1 MVDEWKVCEQHPSM
15 LLGSW
20 TYDEYGIISHLS
32 LDHPSA
38 LWDKLGTHHACTTV
52 LSFFC
57 LWFRRS
63 ECSLGFLAATFPTSP
78 TVHPVRSAL
87 LQLYKRLIFSF
98 HVSKVHGGYSI
109 QNTITQTG
117 RSKVK
122 VCDLWWYHKRCSTAT
137 SQANQKAQ
145 GSRCS
150 PD

>member
-1 MVDEWKVCEQHPSM
+1 MEMTQQSNKHHHRHDHHHHHHQLQLTAQHQNNGGWMKGLWTASLYAVRFMNIRWVWNHITPLSIIHQHYEINYEQLH
-15 LLGSW
+15 
-20 TYDEYGIISHLS
+20 TRN
-32 LDHPSA
+32 
-38 LWDKLGTHHACTTV
+38 THHACTTV

-109 QNTITQTG
+109 
-117 RSKVK
+117 
-122 VCDLWWYHKRCSTAT
+122 
-137 SQANQKAQ
+137 
-145 GSRCS
+145 
-150 PD
+150 